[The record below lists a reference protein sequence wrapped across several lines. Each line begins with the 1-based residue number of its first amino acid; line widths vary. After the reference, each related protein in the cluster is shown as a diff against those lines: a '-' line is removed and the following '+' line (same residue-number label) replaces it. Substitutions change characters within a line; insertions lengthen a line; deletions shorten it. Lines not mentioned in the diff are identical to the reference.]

1 LPKPG
6 LATRAAL
13 FIAVAAGPASSGV
26 RPFTLPAWTIQRR
39 TRTRITGSK
48 RAGSTGPDNSHR
60 VRPLYIIAKR
70 FTFSAS
76 HLIGSLPA
84 QHLCAQ
90 LHHRNSE
97 HFVEFHSVSLLS
109 LSLFRAF

>member
-1 LPKPG
+1 MPIPG

-60 VRPLYIIAKR
+60 SRPMYIIAKR
-70 FTFSAS
+70 LTFSAS
-76 HLIGSLPA
+76 HVIGGLPA
-84 QHLCAQ
+84 HHPLAHLHGHNYEVA
-90 LHHRNSE
+90 
-97 HFVEFHSVSLLS
+97 VELP
-109 LSLFRAF
+109 A